1 MAFHKIDQD
10 SPNTITSALDFFN
23 IPATNTSVQ
32 SSSWREVLPL
42 NPITDIPYHFKIHTS
57 NNYMD
62 LSKCYLL
69 SEMRIKKR
77 NPAGDAWINLEVG
90 DLVGSI
96 NFIGSTF
103 IKNLKIFINQKE
115 IYDSNSLYS
124 YRTWLDTELSLPQ
137 LAKNTYLNAAGYYE
151 DSADPNN
158 VLGAGFLSRRA
169 LFNLSATG
177 QFIARIDADFF
188 NQQNY
193 LLSGTELD
201 VEITPQDSDFMV
213 LEPGNTANVY
223 KLEITN
229 LKLYVKMIELM
240 DGLALDVTRKLDTT
254 PARYAIRRTSIK
266 SFQIN
271 EGVREFSANLWN
283 DQVPRRIVCGLV
295 ANQAYRGAKNL
306 SPFKFE
312 PFNVRELTIF
322 ANARTYPSSLYNLD
336 YAGNKFIRSFH
347 DFHDALGTSN
357 GIDSNGIYLD
367 KYKTGTTLYAFML
380 TNSMEDSTTYDLIR
394 SGSTSINI
402 KFTADVPANG
412 IVLIV
417 FAEFDSLIFIDKNR
431 NIVSDYNI

>member
-10 SPNTITSALDFFN
+10 SPNTITSALVFFN
-23 IPATNTSVQ
+23 IPTTNTSVQ

-62 LSKCYLL
+62 LSKCYFL

-77 NPAGDAWINLEVG
+77 NPAGDAWINLEVN
-90 DLVGSI
+90 DVVGSI